1 METSPITSPYASE
14 DEEPNPHESRS
25 FDAFSQSSDSESLEE
40 EIVLK
45 MDDIKEKS
53 SEEIM

>member
-14 DEEPNPHESRS
+14 DEEPNPRDARS

-40 EIVLK
+40 EITLN

-53 SEEIM
+53 SEEIL